1 MATLFSD
8 DADPALVN
16 PLENIEHVL
25 GVNGWPYERMSDEE
39 ISATVKGKW
48 CEYFLR
54 FYWQEEGQILQLACI
69 LDLTVPEDRKQQVY
83 ETLSIL
89 NERLWLGHFEIWDEY
104 NDIMFRHASLAE
116 EGANGISSSNSS
128 MLMEI
133 ALTECE
139 RFYPVFQF
147 VAWNDKS
154 PAEALDAAMLN
165 TVGEA

>member
-1 MATLFSD
+1 MATLLSD
-8 DADPALVN
+8 ELDPVLAN
-16 PLENIEHVL
+16 PLENVEHVL

-69 LDLTVPEDRKQQVY
+69 LDLTVPEDRKQEVY

-89 NERLWLGHFEIWDEY
+89 NERMWLGHFEIWDDD
-104 NDIMFRHASLAE
+104 NVIMFRHASLAE
-116 EGANGISSSNSS
+116 EGAEGISSSNSS

-147 VAWNDKS
+147 VAWTDKT
-154 PAEALDAAMLN
+154 PTEAIDSAMLN

>member
-89 NERLWLGHFEIWDEY
+89 NERLWLGHFEIWDED
-104 NDIMFRHASLAE
+104 NVIMFRHA
-116 EGANGISSSNSS
+116 
-128 MLMEI
+128 
-133 ALTECE
+133 
-139 RFYPVFQF
+139 
-147 VAWNDKS
+147 
-154 PAEALDAAMLN
+154 
-165 TVGEA
+165 

>member
-1 MATLFSD
+1 MTTLFSD
-8 DADPALVN
+8 HVDPALIN
-16 PLENIEHVL
+16 PLENVEHVL

-89 NERLWLGHFEIWDEY
+89 NERMWLGHFEIWDED
-104 NDIMFRHASLAE
+104 NVIMFRHASLAE

-147 VAWNDKS
+147 VAWSDKT
-154 PAEALDAAMLN
+154 PAEAIDSAMLN

>member
-1 MATLFSD
+1 MANLFSD
-8 DADPALVN
+8 DVDPALVN
-16 PLENIEHVL
+16 PLENVEHVL

-69 LDLTVPEDRKQQVY
+69 LDLTVPKDRKQQVY
-83 ETLSIL
+83 ETLAIL
-89 NERLWLGHFEIWDEY
+89 NERMWLGHFEIWDE
-104 NDIMFRHASLAE
+104 DDVIMFRHASLAE

-147 VAWNDKS
+147 VAWTDKS
-154 PAEALDAAMLN
+154 PEEAINSAMLN

>member
-8 DADPALVN
+8 DVDPALVN
-16 PLENIEHVL
+16 PLENVEHVL

-69 LDLTVPEDRKQQVY
+69 LDLTVPKDRKQQVY
-83 ETLSIL
+83 ETLAIL
-89 NERLWLGHFEIWDEY
+89 NERMWLGHFEIWDE
-104 NDIMFRHASLAE
+104 DDVIMFRHASLAE

-147 VAWNDKS
+147 VAWTDKS
-154 PAEALDAAMLN
+154 PEEAINSAMLN